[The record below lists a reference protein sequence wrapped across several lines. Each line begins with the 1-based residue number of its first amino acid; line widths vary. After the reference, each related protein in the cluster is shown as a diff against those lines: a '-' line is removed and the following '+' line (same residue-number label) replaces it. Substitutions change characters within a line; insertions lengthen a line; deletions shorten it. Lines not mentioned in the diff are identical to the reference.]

1 MEQTRIEYRE
11 KQLTGER
18 ALFMTRGA
26 DIVDC
31 IFSDGESPL
40 KESSDITV
48 TNTSFQW
55 KYPLWYCSDVT
66 VRDSSFFE
74 MARAGIWYTKNIS
87 LTDCLYQAPKG
98 FRRVTGAVLENV
110 DFPHADE
117 TLWNCSDIKI
127 HKMLARGDYFA
138 MNSSNLT
145 INGLNLA
152 GNYSFDGCSNVTVT
166 NSKLISK
173 DAFWNCKNVAVK
185 NSYISGEYTGWNS
198 EDVTFEH
205 CTLESLQ
212 GFCYMK
218 NLKIVDCVILNTNL
232 AFEYSTVD
240 VTTRSSIKSVKN
252 PLGGSISCAGIGEL
266 IFDDNAVNAENT
278 KITINGKEK

>member
-98 FRRVTGAVLENV
+98 FRRVSSAVLENV

-145 INGLNLA
+145 IDGLNLA

-173 DAFWNCKNVAVK
+173 DAFWNCKNVTVK

-266 IFDDNAVNAENT
+266 IFDDNDVNAENT